1 MLIIHSGFG
10 LSIKKGYMFGQ
21 KESKRKMISIR
32 LPFIS
37 IYWLNKEATSYWYE
51 CARAAFN
58 DPDWFVENHHAV
70 RQAKRRATLT
80 HMKAYQQAWEE
91 YRERYQKDMEKLRE
105 ENSSLRKRL
114 TESIRDVEALKRVAG
129 IATENGGRNG

>member
-10 LSIKKGYMFGQ
+10 LSIKKGHMFGQ

-58 DPDWFVENHHAV
+58 DPCWFIENHHAV
-70 RQAKRRATLT
+70 RQARRRATLT
-80 HMKAYQQAWEE
+80 QMKAYTRAWEE
-91 YRERYQKDMEKLRE
+91 VRNIYQKDIDKLRE
-105 ENSSLRKRL
+105 ENSSLGKRL
-114 TESIRDVEALKRVAG
+114 TESIRDMEALKRVAG
-129 IATENGGRNG
+129 IATEDGGRNG